1 METVADTLPE
11 DEIITPEEEIADL
24 LKVDDFEE
32 EKQDPVLQ
40 NQEVDRNTEEN
51 QENQGLDEKIN
62 PKKRREIWCW

>member
-32 EKQDPVLQ
+32 QKQDPVLQ

-51 QENQGLDEKIN
+51 QENQGFLYCTPCESRD
-62 PKKRREIWCW
+62 C